1 MLQLLFKMT
10 GSLMADSFLAELK
23 RRNVF
28 KAATAYIVLG
38 WVVVQVT
45 SEAVPAFG
53 MPEWVNTVV
62 FYFGLIGFPFVML
75 FAWAFEL
82 TPEGIKLESE
92 VERDE
97 SITSDTGRKMNY
109 IIMSLLLMALIYFIY
124 ESRFEDRTDD
134 MPLVS
139 ESRDD
144 KASVTDATIQPNDAK
159 GTLSSLSGASIAVLP
174 FDNMTGDENKE
185 FFSDGIS
192 EEILNVLAQIPNL
205 HVTSRSSAFAFKG
218 KQINLSEIADK
229 LGVANILEGS
239 VRMDG
244 NQVRITAQLI
254 EASTDK
260 HLWSGTFDR
269 ELNSIFA
276 IQDEISKSI
285 VETLKDKLGL
295 QEEVQIATKAV
306 DLKAHQAYLRGR
318 ILVERRNT
326 ADIEKAMK
334 EFEQAILIEPT
345 YGKAWMGKAWAT
357 LFLSELHYGEVPVSV
372 TFDRAMAD
380 LERAFN
386 LDPDLAE
393 NYAIKGSLL
402 SDMQRSDEAFENYE
416 KAIELNP
423 NLAMV
428 YVWYGNDVSDFDD
441 PQKRFDLREHAFK
454 LDPLSLLPAVNYS
467 FSLSDHGDIDQA
479 KYVSRQAADLF
490 PASHTPFETLSYAH
504 IQAYEYGEATYYA
517 ELAHLKS
524 PTITTSVG
532 LSILYSALGL
542 ESKAH
547 EVLKDSPVD
556 HWRFFFT
563 GNMEQYLTV
572 VRQRFPRSESDAIGN
587 FYRGIAEMTTGN
599 YKESIPYLENTFDNV
614 LTRNT
619 LVISYKF
626 ADAPEFDEAFA
637 KYKNNM
643 NVAMNGG
650 IKSNQYKQRELDI
663 LTMGGD
669 LDLAISLLAE
679 HVKRGFILN
688 PAQRFAIPYEQY
700 RVHPEWAAIN
710 AQFELNRDKQRKIY
724 LDLVANDDQTGE

>member
-1 MLQLLFKMT
+1 
-10 GSLMADSFLAELK
+10 MADSFLSELK

-28 KAATAYIVLG
+28 KVATAYVVLG

-53 MPEWVNTVV
+53 MPDWVNTVV
-62 FYFGLIGFPFVML
+62 FYFGLIGFPFVMI

-82 TPEGIKLESE
+82 TPEGLKRESE
-92 VERDE
+92 VDRTE
-97 SITSDTGRKMNY
+97 SITTDTGRKINHM
-109 IIMSLLLMALIYFIY
+109 IMALMFVALAYFVY
-124 ESRFEDRTDD
+124 ESRFADRSAD
-134 MPLVS
+134 MPQLTESPVESKS
-139 ESRDD
+139 E
-144 KASVTDATIQPNDAK
+144 ATPQANAPDN
-159 GTLSSLSGASIAVLP
+159 TLSSLAGASIAVLP

-254 EASTDK
+254 EAATDK
-260 HLWSGTFDR
+260 HLWSGTYDR
-269 ELNSIFA
+269 ELKSIFA

-326 ADIEKAMK
+326 IDIEKAMK
-334 EFEQAILIEPT
+334 EFEEAILIEPT
-345 YGKAWMGKAWAT
+345 YAKAWMGKAWAT
-357 LFLSELHYGEVPVSV
+357 MFLSEIHYGEVPVSV
-372 TFDRAMAD
+372 TFDRAMVF
-380 LERAFN
+380 LERATS

-393 NYAIKGSLL
+393 NYAIRGSLL
-402 SDMQRSDEAFENYE
+402 SDMQRFDEAFENYE

-423 NLAMV
+423 NLAMT

-441 PQKRFDLREHAFK
+441 PKKRFDLRQRAFK

-467 FSLSDHGDIDQA
+467 FSLSDHGDIEQA

-490 PASHTPFETLSYAH
+490 PASHSPLETLSYAH
-504 IQAYEYGEATYYA
+504 AQAYEYGEAAYYA
-517 ELAHLKS
+517 ERAHLIS
-524 PTITTSVG
+524 PTITTRVRVS
-532 LSILYSALGL
+532 LLYSALGL
-542 ESKAH
+542 DNKVH
-547 EVLKDSPVD
+547 EVLTDSPID

-563 GNMEQYLTV
+563 GNTEQYLTV
-572 VRQRFPRSESDAIGN
+572 VRQRFPRSESDITGN
-587 FYRGIAEMTTGN
+587 FHRGMAEMMTGH
-599 YKESIPYLENTFDNV
+599 YKESIPYLENTFDGV
-614 LTRNT
+614 LTRNN
-619 LVISYKF
+619 LVMSYKF
-626 ADAPEFDEAFA
+626 ADAAEFETAFTN
-637 KYKNNM
+637 YKKDM
-643 NVAMNGG
+643 KVAVDGG
-650 IKSNQYKQRELDI
+650 IRSTPYKQRELDI
-663 LTMGGD
+663 ITMDGD
-669 LDLAISLLAE
+669 IDLAINILAE
-679 HVKRGFILN
+679 HVKRGLLLN
-688 PAQRFAIPYEQY
+688 PGQRFAVPYEQY
-700 RVHPEWAAIN
+700 REHPKWAAIMQ
-710 AQFELNRDKQRKIY
+710 QFEANREKQRQIY
-724 LDLVANDDQTGE
+724 LDLVAADNSSGE